1 MKKLLNFLIF
11 VMVIL
16 LLLTGIYFIFLPE
29 EASSGSSSSV
39 MSTSHVQESISETS
53 DISSETEA
61 PIRTSVYFIPKK
73 VEAQL
78 YIQPA
83 VALGDLNGQSPDRIE
98 SRLYSVSIVG
108 GKRETLTLVASET
121 SDVETT
127 VETITQNQAKIS
139 AASLGYD
146 CFVLGADLPIEANQ
160 SYKVQATV
168 FFEET
173 SIETEKVA
181 YRLEV

>member
-16 LLLTGIYFIFLPE
+16 LFLTGIYFIFLPE
-29 EASSGSSSSV
+29 ETSSGSSSS
-39 MSTSHVQESISETS
+39 MSTSRVQESISETS
-53 DISSETEA
+53 SISSETEA
-61 PIRTSVYFIPKK
+61 TIRTSVYFIPKK

-121 SDVETT
+121 SDVEST
-127 VETITQNQAKIS
+127 VDTITQDQAKIS
-139 AASLGYD
+139 AVSLGYD
-146 CFVLGADLPIEANQ
+146 CFVLGFELPIEVNQ

-168 FFEET
+168 FFGET
-173 SIETEKVA
+173 TVETEKVA